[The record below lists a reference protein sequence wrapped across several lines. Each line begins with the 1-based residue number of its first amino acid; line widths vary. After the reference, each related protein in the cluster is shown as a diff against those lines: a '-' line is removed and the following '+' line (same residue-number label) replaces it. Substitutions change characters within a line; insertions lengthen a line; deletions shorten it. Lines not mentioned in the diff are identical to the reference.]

1 MLVGLLVLAA
11 CGSVSVNL
19 DGNSSSGSSAPIIQI
34 AQAPEDAARAFLDAW
49 NHLDYQTMYK
59 QLSTTSQGL
68 FPYSTFLAIYQ
79 DADKTLGTKGVTYT
93 LHETHTQGTSAA
105 ISYDAAIQ
113 SSVFGAI
120 EDNGRT
126 MRVTQAPDNT
136 WHVAWSTMDIINGYA
151 NGTKLTVV
159 AQRPARGN
167 IYDRNGKA
175 MVQQGGTVTELD
187 IVRQNIPDEGRCVD
201 LLSVLLREN
210 RADLTKMIESYNPDT
225 IIPIGDMDPDIFAAR
240 QSDLQNTC
248 AINSAPTRTTRDY
261 VGHGIATH
269 LIGYVGQIPTED
281 LQTYLNNGYEQGD
294 LVGLAG
300 IEQQYESDL
309 AGKSQR
315 VLQIVE
321 PGGMIVRQ
329 LAGTSGS
336 PAHDI
341 TLTLDL
347 NLQWA
352 TAQALSDAY
361 NAASGGWAGPTH
373 SPGAGAVV
381 IDIHTGAILALA
393 SYPSFDPGIFNPDT
407 PIFQVGNYIAALKND
422 PRSPFTD
429 RAVQE
434 QYSPGSTFKLVTLAA
449 TAQEGIFK
457 PDQLFDCEMEWDGAS
472 FGDTL
477 PKRFDW
483 RATETGTQHFPTGEV
498 NMVEALASSCD
509 PFFYQMGAE
518 LFNKSGP
525 TTLEDYARQMGLG
538 STTGFALD
546 TPPEAKGNLPVLK
559 SADEAISAAV
569 GQLDTQVT
577 ALQMARMVAG
587 IANGGTLYTPY
598 VVQQIGG
605 ENNSAPTFTATP
617 TVAGNMGLSQ
627 STLDIVRQGM
637 CEVTTTKT
645 VGRTGPGAGQP
656 LGTAY
661 FVFDDVPPDGVGIAP
676 YSVCGKTG
684 TAQTARTEP
693 NGWFVAYAPADNPQ
707 VAVAVVVPYGR
718 EGSETAAPIARRIL
732 DAYFNAPQAPWP
744 SWWVNLPYIPINV
757 PDGSMGGG

>member
-1 MLVGLLVLAA
+1 MIAGLLVLAA
-11 CGSVSVNL
+11 CGSVSLNPS
-19 DGNSSSGSSAPIIQI
+19 SSSGAPIIQI
-34 AQAPEDAARAFLDAW
+34 AQAPEDAVRAFLDAW

-59 QLSTTSQGL
+59 QLSTNSQGL
-68 FPYSTFLAIYQ
+68 YPYSTFLAIYQ
-79 DADKTLGTKGVTYT
+79 DADKTIGTKGVTYT
-93 LHETHTQGTSAA
+93 LHDMHTQGTTAA

-113 SSVFGAI
+113 SSLFGAV
-120 EDNGRT
+120 EDDGRT

-159 AQRPARGN
+159 SQRPARGN

-175 MVQQGGTVTELD
+175 MVQEGGTVTELY
-187 IVRQNIPDEGRCVD
+187 VARQDIPDEGRCVD
-201 LLSVLLREN
+201 LLSVLLRQN
-210 RADLTKMIESYNPDT
+210 RADLTKLIESYNPDT
-225 IIPIGDMDPDIFAAR
+225 VIPLGDMDPDIFAAR
-240 QSDLQNTC
+240 QGDLQNAC
-248 AINSAPTRTTRDY
+248 AIRSSTRTTRDY

-321 PGGMIVRQ
+321 PGGLIVRQ

-336 PAHDI
+336 PSHNI

-361 NAASGGWAGPTH
+361 NAASGGWASPQH

-381 IDIHTGAILALA
+381 IDVHTGAILALA

-422 PRSPFTD
+422 PRSPFTN
-429 RAVQE
+429 RATQE
-434 QYSPGSTFKLVTLAA
+434 QYSPGSTFKIVTLAA
-449 TAQEGIFK
+449 TAQEGIWK
-457 PDQLFDCEMEWDGAS
+457 PDQLFDCEMEWDGQQY
-472 FGDTL
+472 GDTL
-477 PKRFDW
+477 AKRFDW
-483 RATETGTQHFPTGEV
+483 RASENDDSGQHFPTGEIT
-498 NMVEALASSCD
+498 MTEALASSCD

-538 STTGFALD
+538 QSTGLAPVVT
-546 TPPEAKGNLPVLK
+546 EAKGQLPVLK
-559 SADEAISAAV
+559 SVDQAISAAV

-598 VVQQIGG
+598 VIQQIGG
-605 ENNSAPTFTATP
+605 ENNTAPTFTATP
-617 TVAGNMGLSQ
+617 TVAGKMGLSQ
-627 STLDIVRQGM
+627 STLDIVREGM
-637 CEVTTTKT
+637 CDVTTTKT
-645 VGRTGPGAGQP
+645 VGRTGPAAGVP

-661 FVFDDVPPDGVGIAP
+661 FVFDDPDPKGTGIAP

-744 SWWVNLPYIPINV
+744 SWWVNLPYIPISV